1 MNISSI
7 RFGFAT
13 NSSSTHSLVFLPQ
26 DKKVK
31 DDMCGE
37 GFGDF
42 GWQNFTVISDEEKLH
57 YLGILLRDELDQSLP
72 ETISDLVYKEW
83 LGIPIKRERP
93 HGYYEDDVDHQ
104 SRLDLPCEFGSTIPD
119 ARFFAELKTFLLQKN
134 LAILGGNDNSDTEH
148 PLATYGNFTLPIPR
162 DSYRG
167 KFTCRFD
174 DEYNFWTIFNRETG
188 FKVRMQF
195 DNDPN
200 KQKVNPTKA
209 SAPELIDLKITDYC
223 NMGCPYCYQGSS
235 DNGAHAK
242 SYEILLLAQAL
253 KELKVF
259 EVAIG
264 GGEPTLHPNFVW
276 ILEHFRENG
285 IVPNF
290 TTNNLEWLRN
300 PKLSRDIMN
309 LAGAI
314 GFSADDPEKIR
325 TFRTLLDYNG
335 FQDAMVNIHAVLGVV
350 SDYSLYGLFSAA
362 SECHFDV
369 TLLKYKNVGRGKNFK
384 PQNYS
389 RWLRC
394 VSDFIK
400 SKEHYLRIGIDTPLA
415 EEYKEGLQK
424 AEIPD
429 YMYET
434 KEGKFSC
441 YIDAVEKKIGPSSYC
456 DQEKMI
462 KLDSH
467 PATESLALQIYNAF
481 KQF

>member
-1 MNISSI
+1 MKISSI

-13 NSSSTHSLVFLPQ
+13 NSSSAHSLVFLP
-26 DKKVK
+26 KNNEVR

-37 GFGDF
+37 ESGDF
-42 GWQNFTVISDEEKLH
+42 GWQNFTVISDKEKLH
-57 YLGILLRDELDQSLP
+57 YLGILLRDELEQSLP

-83 LGIPIKRERP
+83 LGTPIKRHRQ
-93 HGYYEDDVDHQ
+93 HGYYEDNIDHQ
-104 SRLDLPCEFGSTIPD
+104 SRLDLPCEFGSNIPD
-119 ARFFAELKTFLLQKN
+119 AQFFAELKRFLLQKN
-134 LAILGGNDNSDTEH
+134 LAILGGNDNSDDEH
-148 PLATYGNFTLPIPR
+148 PLATYGNFTLPIPT

-174 DEYNFWTIFNRETG
+174 DEYKFWTIFNRETG

-200 KQKVNPTKA
+200 KQNVNPTKA
-209 SAPELIDLKITDYC
+209 SAPELIDFKITDYC

-235 DNGAHAK
+235 DDGVHAK
-242 SYEILLLAQAL
+242 SYDILLLAKAL

-276 ILEHFRENG
+276 ILEHFREHG

-290 TTNNLEWLRN
+290 TTNNLQWLHN
-300 PKLSRDIMN
+300 PKLCREIMN

-314 GFSADDPEKIR
+314 GFSADDPERIR
-325 TFRTLLDYNG
+325 EFRTLLDYNG
-335 FQDAMVNIHAVLGVV
+335 LQDAKVNIHVVLGVV
-350 SDYSLYGLFSAA
+350 SDYSLYGLFTAA
-362 SECHFDV
+362 SACHFDV

-384 PQNYS
+384 PQNYN

-400 SKEHYLRIGIDTPLA
+400 AKGCYLRIGIDTPLA
-415 EEYKEGLQK
+415 EEYKEELQK

-456 DQEKMI
+456 EHEKMI
-462 KLDSH
+462 KLDKGER
-467 PATESLALQIYNAF
+467 TESLALQIYNAF